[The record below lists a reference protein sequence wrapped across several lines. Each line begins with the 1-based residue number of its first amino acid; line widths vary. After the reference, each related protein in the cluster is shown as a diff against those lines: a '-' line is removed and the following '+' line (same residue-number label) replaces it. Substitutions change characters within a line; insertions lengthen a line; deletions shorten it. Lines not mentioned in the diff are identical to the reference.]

1 MNCYRPKSENVADVN
16 GSMQID
22 IYYLHVVHYYYV
34 HDNHTVCKPTMLD
47 NSLPVT
53 CIEHECCKPE
63 VVWFSSR
70 NRCRFLLEIFDAC
83 FELYAWACFSIL
95 NEENIQ
101 RNSYKLLTT
110 SDDCLPSW
118 IVSDVVEKTSSTR
131 PRSRIPCVVVE
142 KMKKVDELSTKI
154 RVIYLQQ

>member
-63 VVWFSSR
+63 VV
-70 NRCRFLLEIFDAC
+70 
-83 FELYAWACFSIL
+83 
-95 NEENIQ
+95 
-101 RNSYKLLTT
+101 
-110 SDDCLPSW
+110 
-118 IVSDVVEKTSSTR
+118 
-131 PRSRIPCVVVE
+131 
-142 KMKKVDELSTKI
+142 
-154 RVIYLQQ
+154 